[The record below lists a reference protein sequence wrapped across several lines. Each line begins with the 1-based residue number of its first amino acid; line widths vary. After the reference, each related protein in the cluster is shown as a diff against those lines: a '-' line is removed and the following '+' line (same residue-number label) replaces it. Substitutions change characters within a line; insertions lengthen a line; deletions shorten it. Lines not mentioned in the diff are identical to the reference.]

1 MAAQQDAPAP
11 TAPPHGSEHR
21 RTVGEYPA
29 YDDAER
35 AVEYL
40 TDHEFPVERVAI
52 VGTDVRLVEQ
62 IVGRVNYAGA
72 ALRGAGSGAFTGVLI
87 GWLFGLF
94 NWVAP
99 IVASLTLAAYGLV
112 IGAVLGAIFGLVA
125 HALQR
130 GRRDFA
136 SIRAMAPSRYQVVAD
151 VEVADRARALLAR
164 MDGGK

>member
-1 MAAQQDAPAP
+1 MAAQQGASAP
-11 TAPPHGSEHR
+11 TAPQHESGHR
-21 RTVGEYPA
+21 TTIAEYPT
-29 YDDAER
+29 YGDAER

-40 TDHEFPVERVAI
+40 TDHEFPVERLAI
-52 VGTDVRLVEQ
+52 VGTDVRMVEQ

-136 SIRAMAPSRYQVVAD
+136 SVRAMAPSRYQVVAD
-151 VEVADRARALLAR
+151 ADVADRARALLAR
-164 MDGGK
+164 MDGGH

>member
-1 MAAQQDAPAP
+1 MAAHQDAPAP
-11 TAPPHGSEHR
+11 TAPQHGSGR
-21 RTVGEYPA
+21 RTIGEYPT
-29 YDDAER
+29 YGDAER

-40 TDHEFPVERVAI
+40 TDHGFPVERVAI
-52 VGTDVRLVEQ
+52 VGVDVRLVEQ

-72 ALRGAGSGAFTGVLI
+72 ALRGAGSGAFTGLLI

-99 IVASLTLAAYGLV
+99 IVASLALAAYGLV

-136 SIRAMAPSRYQVVAD
+136 SVRAMAPSRYEVVAD
-151 VEVADRARALLAR
+151 ADVADRARTLLAK
-164 MDGGK
+164 MDGGQ

>member
-11 TAPPHGSEHR
+11 SRASGHR
-21 RTVGEYPA
+21 TTIAEYPD
-29 YDDAER
+29 YGDAER

-40 TDHEFPVERVAI
+40 TDHDFPVERVAI
-52 VGTDVRLVEQ
+52 VGADVRLVEQ
-62 IVGRVNYAGA
+62 IVGRVNYPGA

-99 IVASLTLAAYGLV
+99 VVASLALAAYGLV
-112 IGAVLGAIFGLVA
+112 IGAVLGAVFGLVA

-136 SIRAMAPSRYQVVAD
+136 SVRAMAPSRYQVVAD
-151 VEVADRARALLAR
+151 ADVADRARGLLAQL
-164 MDGGK
+164 DGGR

>member
-1 MAAQQDAPAP
+1 MAAQHGAPAP
-11 TAPPHGSEHR
+11 TAPQHESGHR
-21 RTVGEYPA
+21 TTVGEYST
-29 YDDAER
+29 YGDAER

-40 TDHEFPVERVAI
+40 TDHDFPVQRVAI

-62 IVGRVNYAGA
+62 IVGRVNYGGA

-136 SIRAMAPSRYQVVAD
+136 SVRAMAPSRYQVVAD
-151 VEVADRARALLAR
+151 ADVADRARALLAQ
-164 MDGGK
+164 MDGGR